1 MKTYQVNENGYYG
14 EFGGAYIPEI
24 LHQCVEELKNA
35 YLQVLES
42 KDFKQE
48 FAALLR
54 DYVGRPSPLYLAK
67 RLSEKYGCKIYLKRE
82 DLNHTGAHK
91 INNAIGQILLAKRMG
106 KRRII
111 AETGAG
117 QHGVATATV
126 CALMNLECVVYM
138 GKTDVE
144 RQHVNVERMK
154 MLGARVEAVTSGNMT
169 LKDATNEAIRDW
181 CCHPSDTYYVIG
193 STVGPHPYPDM
204 VARLQS
210 VISEEIKRQL
220 MEHEGR
226 DYPDYLMACVGGGS
240 NAAGTIYHY
249 LDDERV
255 KIVLAEAGGKGIDT
269 LMSAATIQ
277 LGRLGII
284 HGSRTLVMQDEDGQ
298 ILEPYSISAGLDY
311 PGIGPMHANLAKQ
324 HRATVIAIND
334 DEAIRA
340 AFELTRMEGII
351 PALESAHA
359 LGALEKISFKPGD
372 VVVLTVSGRGD
383 KDIETYLKYSSSN
396 QPMI

>member
-1 MKTYQVNENGYYG
+1 MKSYQVNEKGYYG

-24 LHQCVEELKNA
+24 LHRCVSELQEA
-35 YLQVLES
+35 YSKVLE
-42 KDFKQE
+42 DEGFKKEYAQ
-48 FAALLR
+48 LLK
-54 DYVGRPSPLYLAK
+54 DYVGRPSPLYIAK

-91 INNAIGQILLAKRMG
+91 INNAIGQVLLAKRMG
-106 KRRII
+106 KTRII

-126 CALMNLECVVYM
+126 CALMGMECVVYM

-154 MLGARVEAVTSGNMT
+154 MLGATVCPVTSGNMT

-181 CCHPSDTYYVIG
+181 CCHPTDTYYVIG

-210 VISEEIKRQL
+210 VISEEIKKQL

-226 DYPDYLMACVGGGS
+226 DYPDYLMACIGGGS
-240 NAAGTIYHY
+240 NAAGTIFHY

-255 KIVLAEAGGKGIDT
+255 KIVLAEAGGLG
-269 LMSAATIQ
+269 LNSGMSAATIQ
-277 LGRLGII
+277 LGKIGII
-284 HGSRTLVMQDEDGQ
+284 HGFKTLVMQDTNGQ

-311 PGIGPMHANLAKQ
+311 PGIGPMHANLAKE
-324 HRATVIAIND
+324 HRATVLAIND
-334 DEAIRA
+334 DEAIKA
-340 AFELTRMEGII
+340 AYELTLLEGII

-359 LGALEKISFKPGD
+359 LGALEKMNFKPTD
-372 VVVLTVSGRGD
+372 IVVLTVSGRGD
-383 KDIETYLKYSSSN
+383 KDIETYLKYKGY
-396 QPMI
+396 

>member
-1 MKTYQVNENGYYG
+1 MKTYQVNKEGYYG

-24 LHQCVEELKNA
+24 LHRCVEELQNA
-35 YLQVLES
+35 YSKVLES
-42 KDFKQE
+42 EGFKQE
-48 FAALLR
+48 FHQLLR
-54 DYVGRPSPLYLAK
+54 DYVGRPSPLYLAN
-67 RLSEKYGCKIYLKRE
+67 RLSKKYGCKIYLKRE

-91 INNAIGQILLAKRMG
+91 INNAIGQVLLAKRMG
-106 KRRII
+106 KKRII

-126 CALMNLECVVYM
+126 CALMNMQCIVYM

-144 RQHVNVERMK
+144 RQHINVEKMK
-154 MLGARVEAVTSGNMT
+154 MLGAEVRPVTSGNMT

-181 CCHPSDTYYVIG
+181 CCHPADTYYVIG

-210 VISEEIKRQL
+210 VISEEIKKQL
-220 MEHEGR
+220 KEQEGR
-226 DYPDYLMACVGGGS
+226 EYPDYLMACVGGGS

-249 LDDERV
+249 IDDERV
-255 KIVLAEAGGKGIDT
+255 QIVLAEAGGKGIET
-269 LMSAATIQ
+269 GFSAAS
-277 LGRLGII
+277 I
-284 HGSRTLVMQDEDGQ
+284 H
-298 ILEPYSISAGLDY
+298 Y

-324 HRATVIAIND
+324 QRAYVLAIND

-340 AFELTRMEGII
+340 AFELTRLEGII

-359 LGALEKISFKPGD
+359 LGALDKMRFKPTD
-372 VVVLTVSGRGD
+372 IVVLTVSGRGD
-383 KDIETYLKYSSSN
+383 KDIETYLKESGTRASL
-396 QPMI
+396 Q

>member
-1 MKTYQVNENGYYG
+1 MKTYQVNNEGYYG

-24 LHQCVEELKNA
+24 LHRCVEELKNA
-35 YLQVLES
+35 YMEVLES
-42 KDFKQE
+42 EDFKQE
-48 FAALLR
+48 FNQLLR
-54 DYVGRPSPLYLAK
+54 DYVGRPSPLYPAN
-67 RLSEKYGCKIYLKRE
+67 RLSERYGCKIYLKRE

-91 INNAIGQILLAKRMG
+91 INNAIGQVLLAKRMG
-106 KRRII
+106 KTRII

-126 CALMNLECVVYM
+126 CALMNMQCIVYM

-144 RQHVNVERMK
+144 RQHINVEKMK
-154 MLGARVEAVTSGNMT
+154 MLGAEVRPVTSGNMT

-181 CCHPSDTYYVIG
+181 CCHPADTYYVIG

-210 VISEEIKRQL
+210 VISEEIRKQL
-220 MEHEGR
+220 KEQEGR
-226 DYPDYLMACVGGGS
+226 EYPDYLMACVGGGS

-249 LDDERV
+249 IDDERV
-255 KIVLAEAGGKGIDT
+255 QIVLAEAGGKGIDT
-269 LMSAATIQ
+269 GFSAATIQ
-277 LGRLGII
+277 LGKMGII
-284 HGSRTLVMQDEDGQ
+284 HGAKTLVIQSEDGQ
-298 ILEPYSISAGLDY
+298 IEEPYSISAGLDY

-324 HRATVIAIND
+324 KRALVLAIDD

-340 AFELTRMEGII
+340 AFELTRLEGII

-359 LGALEKISFKPGD
+359 LGALDKMKFKPTD
-372 VVVLTVSGRGD
+372 VIVLTVSGRGD
-383 KDIETYLKYSSSN
+383 KDIETYLKEYRADSTL
-396 QPMI
+396 